1 MATSLVIV
9 ESPAKAR
16 TISRLLGD
24 DFVVESSIGHVRDL
38 PRSASQVPAAYK
50 SEPWATLGVN
60 PDDGF
65 KPLYVVTA
73 AEQVKRL
80 RSLVRKADRLYLATD
95 EDREGEAIAW
105 HLLEVLNPSIPVLRM
120 VFHEITAAAI
130 REAIDN
136 PRDLDRR
143 LVDAQEARRI
153 FDRLYGYEVSPVLW
167 KKVAPRLSAG
177 RVQSVANRLIVERE
191 RERMAFRSA
200 EYWSINV
207 TLDYRG
213 NQAGEQ
219 SASTPEDHAEES
231 SGELFEASLVS
242 LNERRIATGRD
253 FDQQGQLR
261 ANDISVLDAP
271 SAQSLA
277 DALTGE
283 SFAVTSRESKPYRR
297 RPQPPF
303 ITSTLQQAAGA
314 RLGFSAARTMAAAQ
328 RLYENG
334 RITYMRT
341 DSTTLSDQA
350 LGEARGVIK
359 ERYGERNL
367 PPEPRIYTRKV
378 KNAQEAHEAI
388 RPAGDSW
395 PAPGEVTDL
404 GGDAARVYDLVW
416 QRTVASQM
424 IDATGETVTIK
435 LAGTA
440 NCDLPPT
447 YSVTSPNSTSDSSG
461 QRQPDAGET
470 NAAQPDPGQNNPDQ
484 SGDGQRGQPGPHSVE
499 LSAAGTVV
507 LSPGFRLVY
516 APPPARADEEPERV
530 LPDLDEGD
538 SATAVSLE
546 PNARSTSPP
555 ARYSEAS
562 LVRRL
567 EELGVG
573 RPSTYA
579 SIIETIQARGYAW
592 KKGSSLVPAFTAF
605 ATVGLMERHFDHL
618 VDYELTA
625 RMEADLDEIASG
637 ERDSEPWLRTFYFG
651 DDSADTS
658 EAAGGLRYL
667 VSDDRLAVID
677 PAEINSIPIGTDPDG
692 QQVVARVGRYG
703 PYIKHGDTIR
713 SIPDGVAPD
722 ELSLQRALEL
732 IEQPTER
739 VLGADPDTNL
749 DIIVRPG
756 RFGPYVS
763 VGRPDEVDRP
773 RTASLLSGQSPETLT
788 LDDAMAL
795 LSLPRSVGVD
805 PSDGAEIVVHNGR
818 YGPYLTKGSG
828 SGQETRNL
836 ESESQ
841 LFALTLPEA
850 LALLAQPKRRRGQQA
865 ANAGRELGEDPDSG
879 KPMLLKD
886 GRFGP
891 YVTDGEYNA
900 SLQQGDNAESLTVER
915 AAELLAIRR
924 AKGPAKKRSAKK
936 RAAKKTGAKKR
947 AAKKSPAKKSASKK
961 SPAGKRAAKK
971 SPSSRR

>member
-24 DFVVESSIGHVRDL
+24 EYVVESSVGHIRDL
-38 PRSASQVPAAYK
+38 PRNASEVPAAYK
-50 SEPWATLGVN
+50 SESWATLGVN

-73 AEQVKRL
+73 RDQVRRLKSLL
-80 RSLVRKADRLYLATD
+80 RSADQLFLATD

-105 HLLEVLNPSIPVLRM
+105 HLLEVLNPQIPVRRM

-130 REAIDN
+130 RDAIDN

-167 KKVAPRLSAG
+167 RKVAPRLSAG

-191 RERMAFRSA
+191 RERMAFRAA
-200 EYWSINV
+200 EYWSITA
-207 TLDYRG
+207 TLEAQSG
-213 NQAGEQ
+213 TAAGAAPDQ
-219 SASTPEDHAEES
+219 SAAER
-231 SGELFEASLVS
+231 FDASLVS

-261 ANDISVLDAP
+261 TDAVSVLDAG
-271 SAQSLA
+271 AAVSLA
-277 DALTGE
+277 DALTGAQV
-283 SFAVTSRESKPYRR
+283 AVTSRESKPYRR
-297 RPQPPF
+297 RPPAPF

-314 RLGFSAARTMAAAQ
+314 RLGFSASRAMAAAQ

-341 DSTTLSDQA
+341 DSTTLSGQA
-350 LGEARGVIK
+350 LGAARRIVAG
-359 ERYGERNL
+359 RYGEDNL
-367 PPEPRIYTRKV
+367 PPKPRIYTRKV

-395 PAPGEVTDL
+395 PAPGSVTDL
-404 GGDAARVYDLVW
+404 GGDAARLYDLVW

-440 NCDLPPT
+440 ACDLPPAL
-447 YSVTSPNSTSDSSG
+447 SQGSPA
-461 QRQPDAGET
+461 AG
-470 NAAQPDPGQNNPDQ
+470 
-484 SGDGQRGQPGPHSVE
+484 RHSVE

-507 LSPGFRLVY
+507 RSPGFRLVY
-516 APPPARADEEPERV
+516 APPPAGADEEPERI
-530 LPDLDEGD
+530 LPDLEAGD
-538 SATAVSLE
+538 AATAVSLE
-546 PNARSTSPP
+546 PAEHSTSPP
-555 ARYSEAS
+555 ARFTEAS

-579 SIIETIQARGYAW
+579 SIIETIQARGYVW

-618 VDYELTA
+618 VDYALTA
-625 RMEADLDEIASG
+625 RMEEDLDEIASG
-637 ERDSEPWLRTFYFG
+637 ERDAQPWLTAFYFG
-651 DDSADTS
+651 DEGAATP

-667 VSDDRLAVID
+667 VSDDRLADID
-677 PAEINSIPIGTDPDG
+677 PAEINSIPIGADADG
-692 QQVVARVGRYG
+692 EAVVARVGRFG
-703 PYIKHGDTIR
+703 PYLRRGDATR
-713 SIPDGVAPD
+713 PLPDDLAPD
-722 ELSLQRALEL
+722 ELTIERALEL
-732 IEQPTER
+732 LAAPTER
-739 VLGADPDTNL
+739 VLGTDPASGL

-763 VGRPDEVDRP
+763 VGRPDETDDRP

-788 LDDAMAL
+788 LEDALQL
-795 LSLPRSVGVD
+795 LTLPRTVGAD
-805 PSDGAEIVVHNGR
+805 PADGAEITVQNGR
-818 YGPYLTKGSG
+818 FGPYLTKAPVGEAKAENRSL
-828 SGQETRNL
+828 ET
-836 ESESQ
+836 EEQ
-841 LFALTLPEA
+841 LFTLTLEEA
-850 LALLAQPKRRRGQQA
+850 LALLAQPRRRRGQQA
-865 ANAGRELGEDPDSG
+865 ANAGREIGQDPDSG
-879 KPMLLKD
+879 KPMVLKD

-900 SLQQGDNAESLTVER
+900 SLRQGDDAETLTVER
-915 AAELLAIRR
+915 AAELLAMRR
-924 AKGPAKKRSAKK
+924 AKGPAKKRAARRKQPARKKSPAKKRATQKSPAKK
-936 RAAKKTGAKKR
+936 RAAKKKPG
-947 AAKKSPAKKSASKK
+947 
-961 SPAGKRAAKK
+961 
-971 SPSSRR
+971 